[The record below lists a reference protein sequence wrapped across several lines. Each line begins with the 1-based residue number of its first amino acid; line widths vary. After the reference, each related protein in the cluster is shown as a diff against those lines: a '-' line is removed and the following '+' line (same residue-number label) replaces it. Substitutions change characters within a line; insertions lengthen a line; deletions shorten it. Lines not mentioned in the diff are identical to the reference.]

1 MIDAHCH
8 LHDRAYE
15 RDRKKVIER
24 AQQLGVKLFLS
35 CGTSLS
41 DSEQALKLAEK
52 EPSVYFSVGIHPFE
66 DKWLFRETE
75 GENIRKSEEYL
86 RRLKELALH
95 PKALAF
101 GEFGFDFSRE
111 ASLEEEVRQER
122 IFLRLMEMAEELA
135 KPVILHLRS
144 GQGKN
149 AYTKALKLLAN
160 FSTPCVSHCFLG
172 SLTVARIFL
181 EKTVNLS
188 FSGILTYLKEEDQL
202 LKVAKE
208 ASLKAG
214 FLLETDAP
222 YLAPVPYRGQRNE
235 PAYIKEVYQRMA
247 EILGSSFLQVRER
260 VSEKFWQIFRL
271 NKEKE
276 KPL

>member
-8 LHDRAYE
+8 LHDKAYNK
-15 RDRKKVIER
+15 DRRQVIER
-24 AQQLGVKLFLS
+24 ALVAGVEFFLS
-35 CGTSLS
+35 SGTNLA
-41 DSEQALKLAEK
+41 DSEEALKLAEE
-52 EPSVYFSVGIHPFE
+52 EPSVYFSVGLHPFE
-66 DKWLFRETE
+66 DVWVFRDIKESKK
-75 GENIRKSEEYL
+75 KSEEYFN
-86 RRLKELALH
+86 RLKELALH

-101 GEFGFDFSRE
+101 GEFGFDFSRDS
-111 ASLEEEVRQER
+111 SLEEEVRQER
-122 IFLRLMEMAEELA
+122 IFLRFMEMAEELN

-144 GQGKN
+144 GRNKD
-149 AYTKALKLLAN
+149 AYTKALKILER
-160 FSTPCVSHCFLG
+160 FSVVCVSHCFLG
-172 SLTVARIFL
+172 TPTLARIFL

-188 FSGILTYLKEEDQL
+188 FSGILTYLKREDQL

-235 PAYIKEVYQRMA
+235 PAYIKQLY
-247 EILGSSFLQVRER
+247 ILLADVLGIDFGELER
-260 VSEKFWQIFRL
+260 RVKEKFLNIF
-271 NKEKE
+271 NIKATK